1 MMTIA
6 GGDRTQLVAPAC
18 APLHEAPSTGKL
30 VASVVVSELA
40 TAKARHRSAGAGST
54 GTCSGADDLQKLSRR
69 SSPLGKEDCRKFQRR
84 TPFRVAIGE
93 KRP

>member
-6 GGDRTQLVAPAC
+6 GEDRTQLVAPTC
-18 APLHEAPSTGKL
+18 APLNEAPSTGKL
-30 VASVVVSELA
+30 VASVVVFELGHGEGGRPS
-40 TAKARHRSAGAGST
+40 KAVAAMQPARQG
-54 GTCSGADDLQKLSRR
+54 
-69 SSPLGKEDCRKFQRR
+69 ECRKFQRR